1 MLGHENQD
9 TTPSPPAGYNVL
21 SNYYDIVTTAEYTG
35 DITICI
41 DYDDSE
47 AVDEDKITILHYEE
61 MEDETEIFS
70 LMKSIGMW
78 DTLWYLNATT
88 YPDVLNE
95 GYSESLYFVVDRT
108 TLAINNFVY
117 NMSIYDENGEPFIA
131 WLDEKMF
138 VVESGADWYLSKLLV
153 DEHADVREKRDGS
166 M

>member
-88 YPDVLNE
+88 
-95 GYSESLYFVVDRT
+95 
-108 TLAINNFVY
+108 
-117 NMSIYDENGEPFIA
+117 
-131 WLDEKMF
+131 
-138 VVESGADWYLSKLLV
+138 
-153 DEHADVREKRDGS
+153 
-166 M
+166 